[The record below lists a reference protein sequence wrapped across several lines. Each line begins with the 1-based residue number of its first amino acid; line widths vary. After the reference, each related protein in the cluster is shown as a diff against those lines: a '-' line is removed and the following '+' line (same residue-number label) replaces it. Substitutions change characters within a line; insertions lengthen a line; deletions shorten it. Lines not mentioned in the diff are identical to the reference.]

1 LAGCVSGSDQ
11 GENPLDLFQDLS
23 DWSLMTTATPGSPL
37 SSTPSPVI
45 TAQGV
50 TKAWGDA
57 AVFTDLT
64 ATVPKGI
71 TGLLGSNGSGKT
83 TLLGMILG
91 LHNPNSG
98 QLTVLG
104 ENPADAGP
112 DLRMRI
118 GYSPEHHD
126 LPADVAAQDLVRH
139 IALVHGLPKR
149 EATTRSSDALWL
161 VGLGEERARPIG
173 TMSTGQ
179 RQRVKLAQAI
189 AHSPSLVLLDEPTD
203 GLDPVQRDDMLALIR
218 RIGTEYGID
227 VVLSSHLLEEV
238 ERIADNAVIITN
250 GTAVASGP
258 IGEMRTSRS
267 GVVAVID
274 VGQAEVAAALR
285 ADGFDVEEDRNRLT
299 VNAGTA
305 PGVSGDVSD
314 EATGLLLDAV
324 TSAVADSEASLR
336 RLSPSKQ
343 SLEELFLAEV
353 YGS

>member
-1 LAGCVSGSDQ
+1 MNTAAPA
-11 GENPLDLFQDLS
+11 NP
-23 DWSLMTTATPGSPL
+23 AA
-37 SSTPSPVI
+37 PVI
-45 TAQGV
+45 SATAI
-50 TKAWGDA
+50 TKSWGTA
-57 AVFTDLT
+57 SVFTDLT
-64 ATVPKGI
+64 ATVPKGV

-91 LHNPNSG
+91 LHEPNSG

-104 ENPADAGP
+104 ENPAEAGP
-112 DLRMRI
+112 DLRMKI

-126 LPADVAAQDLVRH
+126 LPSDVAAQDLVRH
-139 IALVHGLPKR
+139 IALVHGLPRR

-203 GLDPVQRDDMLALIR
+203 GLDPVQRDDMLELIR
-218 RIGTEYGID
+218 KIGTEYGID

-258 IGEMRTSRS
+258 IGEMRATRA
-267 GVVAVID
+267 GVVATID
-274 VGQAEVAAALR
+274 EGQAAVAAALR
-285 ADGFDVEEDRNRLT
+285 GAGFVVEEERNRLT
-299 VNAGTA
+299 VNAPSA
-305 PGVSGDVSD
+305 GDITD

-324 TSAVADSEASLR
+324 TAAVAENEAALR
-336 RLSPSKQ
+336 RLSPAKQ
-343 SLEELFLAEV
+343 SLEELFLSEV